1 VSAPSPEIGRKS
13 GIARFGVFEADL
25 DARELRKQGR
35 RLRLQDQP
43 FAVLAILLEH
53 SGNVISREDLRQK
66 LWPADT
72 FVDFDH
78 SLNTAVNKIR
88 ETLGD
93 SASSPRFVE
102 TVARRGYR
110 FMGDVRWEDR
120 SAPPTTNV
128 QAKDATRVPELPPAH
143 RGLTRSLFALIQI
156 MYLVFYVEGL
166 FHWRGV
172 DQVSWADAGSPLI
185 LILVLVTAG
194 VGIPVR
200 FYLLSAAGFDYA
212 LLGEKFRKIFI
223 PLLALDELWA
233 VAPFLILDRIGF
245 GPAFAAT
252 AALLYAP
259 FAERTLVRMAYP
271 GKK

>member
-1 VSAPSPEIGRKS
+1 
-13 GIARFGVFEADL
+13 L
-25 DARELRKQGR
+25 DARELRKQGQ

-43 FAVLAILLEH
+43 FAVLAILLER
-53 SGNVISREDLRQK
+53 SGSVISREELRQK

-102 TVARRGYR
+102 TIARRGYR
-110 FMGDVRWEDR
+110 FLGEIQWQTHTTASTSMPADDRASVEDL
-120 SAPPTTNV
+120 PT
-128 QAKDATRVPELPPAH
+128 AR

-156 MYLVFYVEGL
+156 MYLVFYIEAL
-166 FHWRGV
+166 FHWHGV
-172 DQVSWADAGSPLI
+172 DKVSWADAGSPLI

-194 VGIPVR
+194 IGIPVR
-200 FYLLSAAGFDYA
+200 FYLLSAAGFDHA
-212 LLGEKFRKIFI
+212 LLGEKFRKIFL
-223 PLLALDELWA
+223 PLFALDELWA
-233 VAPFLILDRIGF
+233 IAPFLILERIGF

-252 AALLYAP
+252 AALLYVP

-271 GKK
+271 EKQ